1 MNESSRAVINPEF
14 LGLYVDERS
23 NPYRS
28 CIQGLA
34 NEPVTVLA
42 LLRRAEAFLR
52 REPDFGGLGD
62 YSQQIIVERLAGGR
76 PRVCIIQ
83 GSADHPAHLF
93 DHEHTLRAAALRA
106 VTVAGSIP
114 ACGSRVTVVAIAP
127 ASVRENSGS
136 VACWANPR
144 T

>member
-1 MNESSRAVINPEF
+1 MNTPPTITPEFANLFVEEPINPF
-14 LGLYVDERS
+14 RA
-23 NPYRS
+23 

-76 PRVCIIQ
+76 PVEAAQAARIINK
-83 GSADHPAHLF
+83 
-93 DHEHTLRAAALRA
+93 EKAALLEFRIFWKLIFYLFLLF
-106 VTVAGSIP
+106 VLY
-114 ACGSRVTVVAIAP
+114 
-127 ASVRENSGS
+127 N
-136 VACWANPR
+136 
-144 T
+144 